1 MKLQTRDLWM
11 FADACG
17 ERFSREGIHL
27 LVGSIDVEFKF
38 QTGVFGTE
46 VSLNE
51 DKS

>member
-17 ERFSREGIHL
+17 ERLSREGLHL

-38 QTGVFGTE
+38 QTCVFGTE
-46 VSLNE
+46 VSLIE